1 MIHFNIFTN
10 LDAMRLIRNMK
21 RTPENAVSLK
31 MAHFNNVGVIE
42 VFLEATPTTLIT
54 NFLLGL
60 SFDNDNL
67 RNILLGEGS
76 ASGGISLGGILFLMG
91 YAASYLSSAFG
102 VSR

>member
-1 MIHFNIFTN
+1 MIHFNFFTN
-10 LDAMRLIRNMK
+10 LDAVRLIRNMK

-54 NFLLGL
+54 TFLLTVAI
-60 SFDNDNL
+60 NDERGDL
-67 RNILLGEGS
+67 HYVLVGGS
-76 ASGGISLGGILFLMG
+76 ALEEILFTMG
-91 YAASYLSSAFG
+91 FAASILSSAFG